1 MNEFDLPQVLT
12 AEEAAKAMRVSPES
26 VRRWLRDGS
35 MQGVKFGHTWRVS
48 RDEVLRVLNEGIEP
62 KPVTLAGGRVHPGG
76 SPEGGPVALMDGQL
90 LYPGGPAVMGDRDTT
105 RGPVEASARRAPR
118 IVGIS

>member
-12 AEEAAKAMRVSPES
+12 ADEAAKALRVSPES

-48 RDEVLRVLNEGIEP
+48 RDEVLRVLQEGIEP
-62 KPVTLAGGRVHPGG
+62 RPVVLAGGRVHPGAPEDG
-76 SPEGGPVALMDGQL
+76 SPAEPVALVGGKL
-90 LYPGGPAVMGDRDTT
+90 LYPGGPAVMGDRDIT
-105 RGPVEASARRAPR
+105 RGPAEAGGRAPR
-118 IVGIS
+118 IIG